1 MSGSAHPLKVS
12 QELLKAYTQRRNSHL
27 ASATGD
33 GEHSEEPDPY
43 AFVEGDEEFSFTE
56 KKDKSGTEREGG
68 KKYKVGLGPMA
79 QEPSLNV
86 LFMVADV
93 NIFFFHQGDEGAGS
107 SADGENVFPV
117 SMGS

>member
-1 MSGSAHPLKVS
+1 MSISLVILKLFSDLRLSDHLCGDLSPLRLMSGSVHPLKVS

-68 KKYKVGLGPMA
+68 KKYKVGLGPTP
-79 QEPSLNV
+79 QESSLNA
-86 LFMVADV
+86 LKTT
-93 NIFFFHQGDEGAGS
+93 
-107 SADGENVFPV
+107 
-117 SMGS
+117 